1 MSKLSQLLANSLKNL
16 TINNVNGTINFVLA
30 VALDNS
36 TIQVNADTASVK
48 SVGDGKVKIFK
59 TSVQGDSK
67 SSKPAAA
74 VEEAKSDETKSDSK
88 ASDVTTTTA
97 AAVSSTESA
106 AETTEAPETTTAS
119 KDE

>member
-16 TINNVNGTINFVLA
+16 TINNANGTINFVLA

-48 SVGDGKVKIFK
+48 TVGDGKVKIFK
-59 TSVQGDSK
+59 TSVQGNTK
-67 SSKPAAA
+67 SSKPVAAA
-74 VEEAKSDETKSDSK
+74 VEEAKSDETKSESK

-97 AAVSSTESA
+97 DAASSTESA
-106 AETTEAPETTTAS
+106 DTDAPETTTVS

>member
-67 SSKPAAA
+67 SSKPAAV
-74 VEEAKSDETKSDSK
+74 VEEAKSGETKSESK
-88 ASDVTTTTA
+88 SSDVTTTTA
-97 AAVSSTESA
+97 AA
-106 AETTEAPETTTAS
+106 AETTESPETTTAS